1 MSIRNLATIILMIG
15 GLATVSLANCHNVVT
30 FLIETNAIDVAKQT
44 LRDDFVTDVFTDSNG
59 RKTP

>member
-1 MSIRNLATIILMIG
+1 MIG